1 MAEFIIGNQRFSF
14 IWKWLTFGRLF
25 PLFFFNHTINPAF
38 FETRLKT
45 TFAGNTPGGF
55 AIAQWD
61 YPRRHQDHVLPAWI
75 PGLLPYNGMP
85 FLSMYCPSLPR
96 I

>member
-1 MAEFIIGNQRFSF
+1 MVNFWPSF
-14 IWKWLTFGRLF
+14 PAL
-25 PLFFFNHTINPAF
+25 FFNHTINPAL

-45 TFAGNTPGGF
+45 TVAGNTPGGF
-55 AIAQWD
+55 AIALWD
-61 YPRRHQDHVLPAWI
+61 YPRPPQDYVLPAWI

-85 FLSMYCPSLPR
+85 FLSMYCPSLPG